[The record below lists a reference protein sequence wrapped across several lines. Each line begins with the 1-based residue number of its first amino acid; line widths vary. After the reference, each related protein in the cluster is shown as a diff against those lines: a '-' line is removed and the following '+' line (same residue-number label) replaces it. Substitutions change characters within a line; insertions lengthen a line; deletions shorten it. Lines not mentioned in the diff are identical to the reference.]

1 MATLRNPCWYRTN
14 GRVRHRMLIVLAAA
28 VVGAATGACGGGPQG
43 PVVAAD
49 DFVTALA
56 RHDVGSAAGMT
67 NQPDRARAA
76 LAAAWDNLGAQQ
88 MSAHTGSAHISGD
101 TATVNYTYEWHL
113 ARGRVWTYSGELP
126 MGRTDGR
133 WQVRWMASDIHP
145 RLGDT
150 QTMALRETP
159 APRARVNERSGTD
172 VLIPGVVHR
181 ITLTLADATDQ
192 QYTVNTLS
200 SVLTRFDDT
209 LTPAAILAAARQA
222 GGTDTVAQL
231 TDWEFDQ
238 IGDALLGLPGVTMAK
253 EWDMVPTDRNFAP
266 DLITQVRKT
275 VIDEVDG
282 KSGWDVVTV
291 NANGVDTDI
300 LKEVAPQPAPSFA
313 LSLDRDVQNAAQRAV
328 DGRTEKAMMVVV
340 QPSTGAV
347 LAVAQNKQ
355 ADSDGPVA
363 TSGLYPPGST
373 FKTVTAAAAMS
384 AGIAEPD
391 STVPCPSRI
400 VIGQRTIPN
409 YDEFSLG
416 DTSMAVA
423 YARSCNT
430 AFAKIASRLPGD
442 ALTTAAAKFGV
453 GPDYTIAGL
462 PTASG
467 SVPPTGDQT
476 LRTENGIGQ
485 GRVLASP
492 FAMALVAATV
502 AHGSTP
508 VPYLLSGHPTT
519 VAGAGSAPA
528 PKIIVGLR
536 QMMRKVVLDGT
547 ADRIADQG
555 EVYGKTGEAE
565 VEGGSHSWFIGYRGD
580 MAWATLLVEGGSS
593 DNAVAVTRDMLL
605 AVPSG
610 A

>member
-1 MATLRNPCWYRTN
+1 MRITRSDRAN
-14 GRVRHRMLIVLAAA
+14 GRLRGRMLTVLSAAA
-28 VVGAATGACGGGPQG
+28 VGVAASACGAGPQG
-43 PVVAAD
+43 PAAAAD
-49 DFVTALA
+49 DFVAAFA
-56 RHDVGSAAGMT
+56 RHDVTDAAGMT
-67 NQPDRARAA
+67 NQPDKAQGA
-76 LAAAWDNLGAQQ
+76 LSSAWDNLGAQQ
-88 MSAHTGSAHISGD
+88 MSAHTGSVRVNGD
-101 TATVNYTYEWHL
+101 TATVDYTYEWHL
-113 ARGRVWTYSGELP
+113 PRGRVWTYSGELP

-133 WQVRWMASDIHP
+133 WQVRWTASDIHP
-145 RLGDT
+145 KLGDT

-181 ITLTLADATDQ
+181 ITLNLAGATDQ
-192 QYTVNTLS
+192 QYTVDTLS
-200 SVLTRFDDT
+200 AALIRFDDT
-209 LTPAAILAAARQA
+209 LTPDAILAAARKA

-238 IGDALLGLPGVTMAK
+238 VGDALLGLPGVTTGK

-266 DLITQVRKT
+266 DLMTEVRKT

-300 LKEVAPQPAPSFA
+300 LKEVPPQPAPSFA
-313 LSLDRDVQNAAQRAV
+313 LSLDRNVQNAAQRAV
-328 DGRTEKAMMVVV
+328 DGRTEKTMMVVV
-340 QPSTGAV
+340 QPSTGAI
-347 LAVAQNKQ
+347 LAVAQNRK
-355 ADSDGPVA
+355 ADADGPIA

-384 AGIAEPD
+384 AGVAQPD
-391 STVPCPSRI
+391 TTVPCPSEI

-409 YDEFSLG
+409 YDGFGLG
-416 DTSMAVA
+416 DVPMATA

-430 AFAKIASRLPGD
+430 AFAKVASGLSGD

-467 SVPPTGDQT
+467 SVPPAKDPTQ
-476 LRTENGIGQ
+476 RTEDGIGQ
-485 GRVLASP
+485 GRILASP

-508 VPYLLSGHPTT
+508 VPYLLSGHPTR
-519 VAGAGSAPA
+519 VSGAGPAPA
-528 PKIIVGLR
+528 PKIIDGLR
-536 QMMRKVVLDGT
+536 LMMRKVVLDGT

-565 VEGGSHSWFIGYRGD
+565 VDGGSHSWFIGYRGD

-605 AVPSG
+605 ALPQG

>member
-1 MATLRNPCWYRTN
+1 MVKMRTTLSSRCDGRTR
-14 GRVRHRMLIVLAAA
+14 GVLALMLAAA
-28 VVGAATGACGGGPQG
+28 IVAAASGCSGGRQG
-43 PVVAAD
+43 PVVVAD
-49 DFVTALA
+49 DFVTAFA
-56 RHDVGSAAGMT
+56 RHDVQAAANLT
-67 NQPDRARAA
+67 NLPDPARAA

-88 MSAHTGSAHISGD
+88 MSAHTGSARVDGD
-101 TATVNYTYEWHL
+101 TASVDYTYEWQL
-113 ARGRVWTYSGELP
+113 PKNRVWTYSGAIQ

-133 WQVRWMASDIHP
+133 WQVRWTASDIQP
-145 RLGDT
+145 KLGDT
-150 QTMALRETP
+150 QTMALREVA

-181 ITLTLADATDQ
+181 ITLTLATATDQ
-192 QYTVNTLS
+192 QYTANALAAA
-200 SVLTRFDDT
+200 LNQFDDT
-209 LTPAAILAAARQA
+209 LTPAGILGAAGKA

-238 IGDALLGLPGVTMAK
+238 VGDALLGLPGVTTTK
-253 EWDMVPTDRNFAP
+253 EWDMVPTDRDFAP
-266 DLITQVRKT
+266 DLMTQVRKT

-300 LKEVAPQPAPSFA
+300 LKEVPPQPAPSFA
-313 LSLDRDVQNAAQRAV
+313 LSLDRTVQNAAQRAV
-328 DGRTEKAMMVVV
+328 DARTEKAMMVVV
-340 QPSTGAV
+340 QPSTGAI

-355 ADSDGPVA
+355 ADADGPVA

-384 AGIAEPD
+384 AGLDTPD
-391 STVPCPSRI
+391 TTVPCPSEI

-409 YDEFSLG
+409 FDGFALG
-416 DTSMAVA
+416 DVSMATA

-430 AFAKIASRLPGD
+430 AFAKIASGLSGD
-442 ALTTAAAKFGV
+442 ALTTTAAKFGV
-453 GPDYTIAGL
+453 GPDYSIAGL
-462 PTASG
+462 PTSSG
-467 SVPPTGDQT
+467 SVPRTDDQT
-476 LRTENGIGQ
+476 QRTENGIGQ
-485 GRVLASP
+485 GKVLASP
-492 FAMALVAATV
+492 FGMALVAATV
-502 AHGSTP
+502 AHGSAP

-519 VAGAGSAPA
+519 VSGAGPA
-528 PKIIVGLR
+528 PSPQIIAGLR
-536 QMMRKVVLDGT
+536 LMMRKVVLDGT

-565 VEGGSHSWFIGYRGD
+565 VDGGSHAWFIGYRGD
-580 MAWATLLVEGGSS
+580 MAWATLLVDGGSS

-605 AVPSG
+605 GLPPG